1 MDALAPHER
10 YANFYTDFAFKK
22 LFGTE
27 ANKECL
33 IGFLNSLFDGEEVI
47 KDVTYL
53 NTEHIGHLAVER
65 RTVFDVYCENDHGEK
80 ILIEMQKAEQRYFKD
95 RSIYYST
102 FAIQDQAPKGAWD
115 FELKRVYTIGILN
128 FTFDDSD
135 DDYMHHE
142 VKLFDTKTH
151 RLFYDKLT
159 YVYLEM
165 PKFRKTEAELVTL
178 MDKWLYAMK
187 NLNTL
192 IERPQALQEAVF
204 KRFFEAAEIANF
216 TKNEIRDYRES
227 QKEMW
232 DMYAIT
238 STAEAKGLAK
248 GMEQGLAKGIEQGLA
263 KGMEQ
268 GLAKGMEQGLA
279 KGLEQGLAKGMEQGM
294 VEGAR
299 QMIAAGF
306 SADQVLAALG
316 LRPEDL
322 S

>member
-1 MDALAPHER
+1 MESLTPHER

-33 IGFLNSLFDGEEVI
+33 IGFLNSLFDGEEVVR
-47 KDVTYL
+47 DVTYL
-53 NTEHIGHLAVER
+53 NTEHIGHLAIDR
-65 RTVFDVYCENDHGEK
+65 KAVFDVYCENDKGER

-102 FAIQDQAPKGAWD
+102 FPIQEQAPKGAWD
-115 FELKRVYTIGILN
+115 FQLKKVYTIGILN
-128 FTFDDSD
+128 FTFDNTDE
-135 DDYMHHE
+135 DYMHHE

-151 RLFYDKLT
+151 QLFYDKLT

-165 PKFRKTEAELVTL
+165 PKFRKTESELVTL

-187 NLNTL
+187 NLNSL
-192 IERPQALQEAVF
+192 MERPTALQEAVF

-216 TKNEIRDYRES
+216 TPNEMRDYRES

-238 STAEAKGLAK
+238 TTAEAKGERRGLEK
-248 GMEQGLAKGIEQGLA
+248 GLAQGRAEGERSKAFAIAKSLLELGLPIEQIKLA
-263 KGMEQ
+263 T
-268 GLAKGMEQGLA
+268 
-279 KGLEQGLAKGMEQGM
+279 GLEDEELMSLK
-294 VEGAR
+294 
-299 QMIAAGF
+299 
-306 SADQVLAALG
+306 
-316 LRPEDL
+316 
-322 S
+322 